1 MNATEARKALYALV
15 KRAEEDGRT
24 TLIHKGQKRQD
35 RVLLAPLDV
44 LPAARKTEVLPS
56 HVLSAAQKDFGDLI
70 TRAAQGQP
78 QVLLRNTTPVAVL
91 LPADAVSATHSS
103 DPAAATGPV
112 PAGGAVNS
120 SRNPERD
127 SAPRRLATLGDAI
140 GAVLTS
146 GQVTGPLFGLSGLD
160 VATGGLPSGRLT
172 LVAAAPNVGGSLLGL
187 AAARQTALVDGHKVL
202 YAASGPNRA
211 DIMRRILA
219 AETGGDYPR
228 LKQGRL
234 TAQEQQVAQQLVQAP
249 LLIDDGSDLTAE
261 AIAETAPLVKDLALV
276 VVDRLQAAPSARL
289 PLSGERLADASQVL
303 ASLAR
308 TLHVPVLAIIDS
320 DDPALLGLLDA
331 DVLVTLTPMDDR
343 SKVQVTV
350 EERDFGAIG
359 TAYLRPDLL
368 HARFLDVGAAP
379 VGRAGGEGSTRSL
392 GNPVEQELAEAALT
406 YTSGAQQGL
415 PASVTHVL
423 AALRTALTNGDPEA
437 LAELGPSLAETAAV
451 PPQLPDTAE
460 GRRLAAAL
468 QAYGTAASAGTTGQP
483 VAAALQPTADRGQVP
498 DIDEEDDGDGL
509 VPGDEEDE
517 PEGAV
522 FPALRI
528 LKDAVARSKMH
539 PIPVIRTEERD
550 SGPWPLISED
560 MDGEPRWVH
569 PDVTL
574 TRVPHIKVNGKRV
587 RRDQLDVPDSFGE
600 GVLCLIDRNGSYPSA
615 CSAVP
620 LAPNKLLHTG
630 PLHAFD
636 KTKAGIYLIDI
647 PEWNRTDMP
656 HPLGRL
662 IDRPD
667 EQGRVWV
674 TTPHIKQF
682 EKLVREGHLAT
693 APTIHDSWTGK
704 ANESLFKPFYEA
716 TRKARTELV
725 QIGGDPYKAYK
736 TRLSIAL
743 RLLWPKRAE
752 QRSPFWRPDWRM
764 SMVAEASVR
773 HWSVAF
779 RAVQQGHTL
788 LALRNVDAAVFWT
801 PPGTPPATY
810 RIGTGFGEVK
820 AKFIRP
826 GEIIPEGDDGWPGP
840 QATEAPW
847 APPWATSYAPRSP
860 PATGCPR
867 TPPNIGTP
875 SSPSSP
881 QLTAVIRPWRTP
893 AST

>member
-1 MNATEARKALYALV
+1 MNATEARNALYALV

-24 TLIHKGQKRQD
+24 TLICKGQKRQD
-35 RVLLAPLDV
+35 RVLLAPLDL
-44 LPAARKTEVLPS
+44 LPAARKAEVLPS
-56 HVLSAAQKDFGDLI
+56 HVLSAAQKDFGDLV

-78 QVLLRNTTPVAVL
+78 QVLLRNSTPVAVL

-103 DPAAATGPV
+103 DPVTDAAL
-112 PAGGAVNS
+112 AGGAVNS
-120 SRNPERD
+120 PRNPERA

-146 GQVTGPLFGLSGLD
+146 GQAAGPLFGLSGLD
-160 VATGGLPSGRLT
+160 AATGGLPSGRLT

-187 AAARQTALVDGHKVL
+187 AAARQTALVDGRKVL

-234 TAQEQQVAQQLVQAP
+234 TAREQQVAQHLVQAP
-249 LLIDDGSDLTAE
+249 LLIDDGSDLTAD
-261 AIAETAPLVKDLALV
+261 AIAETAPHVKDLALV
-276 VVDRLQAAPSARL
+276 VVDRLQAAHSARL
-289 PLSGERLADASQVL
+289 PLSGERLPDASQVL

-308 TLHVPVLAIIDS
+308 TLHIPVLAIVDS
-320 DDPALLGLLDA
+320 DNPALLGLLDA
-331 DVLVTLTPMDDR
+331 DVLVTLAPKEDSDS

-350 EERDFGAIG
+350 AERDFGAIG
-359 TAYLRPDLL
+359 SAYLRPDLL
-368 HARFLDVGAAP
+368 HARFLDAGVAP
-379 VGRAGGEGSTRSL
+379 VDRAGVEGTARSL
-392 GNPVEQELAEAALT
+392 GSAVEQELAEASLP

-415 PASVTHVL
+415 PAPLTHVL
-423 AALRTALTNGDPEA
+423 AALRTALAHGDPDA
-437 LAELGPSLAETAAV
+437 LAELEPPLAEAAAA
-451 PPQLPDTAE
+451 PPHLPDTAE

-468 QAYGTAASAGTTGQP
+468 QAYGTAASAGTSGQP
-483 VAAALQPTADRGQVP
+483 DAAAAQPTADRGQVP
-498 DIDEEDDGDGL
+498 DGDEEDDRDGL

-539 PIPVIRTEERD
+539 PIPVIRTEDRD

-569 PDVTL
+569 PDILL
-574 TRVPHIKVNGKRV
+574 TRVSHIKANGKRV
-587 RRDQLDVPDSFGE
+587 RRDQLEVPGSFGE

-630 PLHAFD
+630 PLDAFD
-636 KTKAGIYLIDI
+636 KTQAGIYLIDI
-647 PEWNRTDMP
+647 PQWNRTDMP
-656 HPLGRL
+656 HPLGR
-662 IDRPD
+662 IIERPD
-667 EQGRVWV
+667 DQGRVWV
-674 TTPHIKQF
+674 TTPHIKQL
-682 EKLVREGHLAT
+682 EKLVREGHLPV

-725 QIGGDPYKAYK
+725 QAGGKPYKAYK

-743 RLLWPKRAE
+743 RLLWPKRQE

-779 RAVQQGHTL
+779 RAVQEGHTL

-801 PPGTPPATY
+801 PPGAPPSTY

-820 AKFIRP
+820 AKFIQP
-826 GEIIPEGDDGWPGP
+826 GEIIPEGDD
-840 QATEAPW
+840 
-847 APPWATSYAPRSP
+847 
-860 PATGCPR
+860 
-867 TPPNIGTP
+867 
-875 SSPSSP
+875 
-881 QLTAVIRPWRTP
+881 
-893 AST
+893 

>member
-1 MNATEARKALYALV
+1 MSQSAHEEAAMNATEARNALYTLV
-15 KRAEEDGRT
+15 KRAEEDART
-24 TLIHKGQKRQD
+24 TLIYKGQKRQE
-35 RVLLAPLDV
+35 RVLLAPLDR
-44 LPAARKTEVLPS
+44 LPAARKTEALPS

-91 LPADAVSATHSS
+91 LPADVVAGTHSA
-103 DPAAATGPV
+103 DPAAAAAAA

-120 SRNPERD
+120 QGHPERK
-127 SAPRRLATLGDAI
+127 SAPRRLTTLGDAI
-140 GAVLTS
+140 GAALTS
-146 GQVTGPLFGLSGLD
+146 GPVGSTTFGLPGLD
-160 VATGGLPSGRLT
+160 AATGGLQSGRLT

-187 AAARQTALVDGHKVL
+187 AAARQTALVDNHKVL
-202 YAASGPNRA
+202 YAASGPNQA
-211 DIMRRILA
+211 DIMRRIIS
-219 AETGGDYPR
+219 AETSGDYPR

-234 TAQEQQVAQQLVQAP
+234 TEQEQQVARKLVQAP

-261 AIAETAPLVKDLALV
+261 AIAETAPYVEDLALV
-276 VVDRLQAAPSARL
+276 VVDRLQAARNARL
-289 PLSGERLADASQVL
+289 PLSGDRLPDASQVL

-308 TLHVPVLAIIDS
+308 TLHVPVLAIVDS
-320 DDPALLGLLDA
+320 TDPTLLGLLDA
-331 DVLVTLTPMDDR
+331 DVLVTLTPTEDPA
-343 SKVQVTV
+343 KVQVTV
-350 EERDFGAIG
+350 AERDFGTIG
-359 TAYLRPDLL
+359 SAYLRPDLL
-368 HARFLDVGAAP
+368 HARFLDAGATP
-379 VGRAGGEGSTRSL
+379 VGRAGGEGSAQIL
-392 GNPVEQELAEAALT
+392 GNAVEQELAAAALP

-437 LAELGPSLAETAAV
+437 LAELGPCLAETAAA

-483 VAAALQPTADRGQVP
+483 AAAGIQPTADRGQIP
-498 DIDEEDDGDGL
+498 DADEEEEDGDGL

-569 PDVTL
+569 PSVTL
-574 TRVPHIKVNGKRV
+574 ARVPHIKANGKRV
-587 RRDQLDVPDSFGE
+587 RREQLDVPDSFGE

-630 PLHAFD
+630 PLDAFD
-636 KTKAGIYLIDI
+636 KTQAGIYLIDI
-647 PEWNRTDMP
+647 PQWSRTDMP
-656 HPLGRL
+656 HPLGRM
-662 IDRPD
+662 IERPD
-667 EQGRVWV
+667 DQGRVWV
-674 TTPHIKQF
+674 TTPHIKQL
-682 EKLVREGHLAT
+682 EKLVREGHLAA
-693 APTIHDSWTGK
+693 APAIHDSWTGK

-725 QIGGDPYKAYK
+725 QVGGDPYKAYK

-779 RAVQQGHTL
+779 RAVQDGHKL
-788 LALRNVDAAVFWT
+788 IALRNVDAAVFWT
-801 PPGTPPATY
+801 PRGTPPPTY

-820 AKFIRP
+820 AKFIQP
-826 GEIIPEGDDGWPGP
+826 GEIIPEGDD
-840 QATEAPW
+840 
-847 APPWATSYAPRSP
+847 
-860 PATGCPR
+860 
-867 TPPNIGTP
+867 
-875 SSPSSP
+875 
-881 QLTAVIRPWRTP
+881 
-893 AST
+893 

>member
-1 MNATEARKALYALV
+1 MNATEARNALYTLV

-24 TLIHKGQKRQD
+24 TLIYKGQKRQD

-70 TRAAQGQP
+70 TRAAHGQP

-91 LPADAVSATHSS
+91 LPADAVSTTHSS
-103 DPAAATGPV
+103 DPAAATGAA

-120 SRNPERD
+120 QGDKDRGR
-127 SAPRRLATLGDAI
+127 APRRLATLGDAI

-146 GQVTGPLFGLSGLD
+146 GQAAGPLFGLSGLD
-160 VATGGLPSGRLT
+160 AAMGGLPSGRLT

-261 AIAETAPLVKDLALV
+261 AIAETAPHVQDLALV
-276 VVDRLQAAPSARL
+276 VVDRFQAAPSARL
-289 PLSGERLADASQVL
+289 PLSGDRLPDASQVL

-331 DVLVTLTPMDDR
+331 DVLVTLAPTADPA
-343 SKVQVTV
+343 KVQVTV
-350 EERDFGAIG
+350 AERDFGAIG
-359 TAYLRPDLL
+359 SAYLRPDLL
-368 HARFLDVGAAP
+368 HARFVDAGAAP
-379 VGRAGGEGSTRSL
+379 LDRSDSPAPSPAAVGSAAL
-392 GNPVEQELAEAALT
+392 ELAEAALP
-406 YTSGAQQGL
+406 YTSGGHQGI
-415 PASVTHVL
+415 PAALTHEL
-423 AALRTALTNGDPEA
+423 AAWRSAVASGDQEA
-437 LAELGPSLAETAAV
+437 LKGILPSLLQAAEAASR
-451 PPQLPDTAE
+451 LPDTAE
-460 GRRLAAAL
+460 GHRLAAAL
-468 QAYGTAASAGTTGQP
+468 QAYSTPVSADAGANAGQA
-483 VAAALQPTADRGQVP
+483 VAAGAAVDAPADRGQVE
-498 DIDEEDDGDGL
+498 DDVAEDEEDGPDEL
-509 VPGDEEDE
+509 APGDEEDE
-517 PEGAV
+517 PKGHV

-528 LKDAVARSKMH
+528 LRDAVDRSKMH
-539 PIPVIRTEERD
+539 PIPVIRLEERD

-574 TRVPHIKVNGKRV
+574 TRVPHIKANGKRV

-600 GVLCLIDRNGSYPSA
+600 GVMCLIDRNGSYPSA

-630 PLHAFD
+630 PLEAFD
-636 KTKAGIYLIDI
+636 RTKAGIYLIDI
-647 PEWNRTDMP
+647 PEWTRTDMP
-656 HPLGRL
+656 HPLGR
-662 IDRPD
+662 IIERPD
-667 EQGRVWV
+667 DQGRVWV
-674 TTPHIKQF
+674 TTPHIKQL
-682 EKLVREGHLAT
+682 EKLVREGHLA
-693 APTIHDSWTGK
+693 APPAIHDSWTGK

-725 QIGGDPYKAYK
+725 QVGGDPYKAYK

-743 RLLWPKRAE
+743 RLLWPKRQE
-752 QRSPFWRPDWRM
+752 QKSPFWRPDWRM

-779 RAVQQGHTL
+779 RAVQEGHTL

-820 AKFIRP
+820 AKFVQR
-826 GEIIPEGDDGWPGP
+826 GEIIPEGDD
-840 QATEAPW
+840 
-847 APPWATSYAPRSP
+847 
-860 PATGCPR
+860 
-867 TPPNIGTP
+867 
-875 SSPSSP
+875 
-881 QLTAVIRPWRTP
+881 
-893 AST
+893 